1 MQTSRGRTLMLP
13 VRFVRGPGLA
23 VYLALLGVFG
33 ILLPWQKGLEFLD
46 PVILTAYACL
56 GAVFAGP
63 AAVQLF
69 DALPKSP
76 REAIGRVGAAVVFGE
91 VMVVILLALGL
102 ATVRL
107 LHRGIFPF
115 DVPAMIAGLVLGA
128 ALSLALTAMAAWIRM
143 AYSASVARSA
153 LRAALVALL
162 IAFVF
167 RSRWLPDVAW
177 LGAGVSAAVGAV
189 FLVLLAKRVR
199 A

>member
-1 MQTSRGRTLMLP
+1 MQTSCGRTLMLP

-56 GAVFAGP
+56 GGVFSGP

-69 DALPKSP
+69 DALPKSA
-76 REAIGRVGAAVVFGE
+76 REAVGRVAAAVVFGE

-102 ATVRL
+102 STVRL

-115 DVPAMIAGLVLGA
+115 DTPAMIAGLALGA
-128 ALSLALTAMAAWIRM
+128 ALSLALTAMAAWTRM

-177 LGAGVSAAVGAV
+177 LGAGISLAAAAV